1 MVGLSS
7 STGGAVVCSF
17 GIYRASHLVAFLFFK
32 AEAYWS
38 LSFFSFLSSRI
49 IVPLSGLS
57 SGNVLTVVF
66 MHHMLISTDWSKY
79 LCLYSKSIHAEL
91 PGERSIP
98 NGPFS
103 GIVGSVNI
111 TLNIASA
118 MKVTA
123 IPMSKCAPQSFGTLW
138 LLRNWMPDDMLL
150 FFFNRYQ
157 CFKSAWVYEV
167 FHSGFSFPASY
178 SNLKTALQVYDKE
191 VQWTLGAILYRT
203 RFLPLR

>member
-1 MVGLSS
+1 M
-7 STGGAVVCSF
+7 
-17 GIYRASHLVAFLFFK
+17 
-32 AEAYWS
+32 
-38 LSFFSFLSSRI
+38 
-49 IVPLSGLS
+49 PLSGLS

-91 PGERSIP
+91 PGERSVP

-150 FFFNRYQ
+150 FFFFIGTSVLSLPGYMKYFTVASLFLQATAIWKQLCR
-157 CFKSAWVYEV
+157 CMTRRC
-167 FHSGFSFPASY
+167 SGHWEPFCTEHGFY
-178 SNLKTALQVYDKE
+178 L
-191 VQWTLGAILYRT
+191 
-203 RFLPLR
+203 